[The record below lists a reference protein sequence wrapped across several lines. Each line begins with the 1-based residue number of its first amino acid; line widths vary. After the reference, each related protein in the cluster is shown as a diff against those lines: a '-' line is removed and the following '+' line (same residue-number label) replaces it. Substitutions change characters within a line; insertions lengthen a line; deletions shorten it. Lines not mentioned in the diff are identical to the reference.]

1 MNRNSGLINSK
12 ASYMKKIAMFSI
24 LVSIFLVIIKVAV
37 AYFTNSIGVF
47 SEALNN
53 GLDLV
58 TVLVTYMAIRI
69 STRPADKDHTYG
81 HGKYENLSAFLEIVI
96 ISALSFFIIY
106 KSIQRIIYKN
116 FVLNLNWYVFLI
128 LIISIFLNIIRVF
141 YIGRA
146 ARKYNSFAFRADF
159 LNYSSDILSSIIVI
173 IGLFMANAGIYVA
186 DPIASI
192 IISVIILTF
201 SLKLSIRIVGNLL
214 DYIPKEVTDKVME
227 ILKEIPE
234 IKSVNKLKIHEVG
247 NIKFINLEI
256 CLKNN
261 LYLSQVENIK
271 EKIKNKISSGVPYT
285 EIILETKSLP
295 TKDNIEAYV
304 KEIILNQPYVKDIH
318 NIYIY
323 NVDNYIDISI
333 HIELNK
339 YLKLEE
345 TEKLT
350 KVTEDKIKKK
360 IGYIRSVYIHIEDA
374 RSGEDW
380 NDITK
385 ESEKLISNIKKE
397 ISSHVNPE
405 TCHNFTIL
413 EKEGS
418 YNLAFHCRLK
428 KSLDV
433 KKAHFIVTKI
443 EDDIKKK
450 FENISEISIH
460 VEPRWQ

>member
-12 ASYMKKIAMFSI
+12 DSYMKKIAMFSL

-146 ARKYNSFAFRADF
+146 ARKYNSFAFKADF
-159 LNYSSDILSSIIVI
+159 LNYSSDILSSTIVI

-186 DPIASI
+186 DPVASI
-192 IISVIILTF
+192 IVSIIILTF
-201 SLKLSIRIVGNLL
+201 SLRLSIRIVGNLL
-214 DYIPKEVTDKVME
+214 DYIPKEITDKVMG

-234 IKSVNKLKIHEVG
+234 IKSVDKLKIHEVG

-256 CLKNN
+256 YLKSN

-271 EKIKNKISSGVPYT
+271 DKIKNKISIGVPQS
-285 EIILETKSLP
+285 EIILETKSP
-295 TKDNIEAYV
+295 TTEDNIEACV
-304 KEIILNQPYVKDIH
+304 KEIILNQPHVKDIH
-318 NIYIY
+318 NICIY

-333 HIELNK
+333 HLELNR

-350 KVTEDKIKKK
+350 KVTEDKVKKK
-360 IGYIRSVYIHIEDA
+360 IGNIRSVYIHIEDA
-374 RSGEDW
+374 RSSEDW
-380 NDITK
+380 IDITK
-385 ESEKLISNIKKE
+385 KSEKLISNIKKE
-397 ISSHVNPE
+397 ISSYVNPE
-405 TCHNFTIL
+405 TCHKFTIL
-413 EKEGS
+413 EKEGL
-418 YNLAFHCRLK
+418 YNMAFHCRLK

-433 KKAHFIVTKI
+433 KKAHSIVTKI

-460 VEPRWQ
+460 VEPK

>member
-1 MNRNSGLINSK
+1 MDRNSGLINSK
-12 ASYMKKIAMFSI
+12 GLYMKKIAMFSI
-24 LVSIFLVIIKVAV
+24 LVSIFLVIIKVTV

-58 TVLVTYMAIRI
+58 TVIATYMAIRI

-116 FVLNLNWYVFLI
+116 IVLNLNWYVFLI

-141 YIGRA
+141 YVGRA
-146 ARKYNSFAFRADF
+146 ARKYNSFAFKADF
-159 LNYSSDILSSIIVI
+159 LNYSSDILSSTIVI
-173 IGLFMANAGIYVA
+173 IGLLMANAGIYIA
-186 DPIASI
+186 DPVASI
-192 IISVIILTF
+192 IVSIIILTF
-201 SLKLSIRIVGNLL
+201 SLRLSIRIVRNLL
-214 DYIPKEVTDKVME
+214 DYIPKEVTDKVMG

-234 IKSVNKLKIHEVG
+234 IKSVDKLKIHEVG

-256 CLKNN
+256 CLKGN
-261 LYLSQVENIK
+261 LYSSQVENIK
-271 EKIKNKISSGVPYT
+271 DKIKNKISSGVPES
-285 EIILETKSLP
+285 EIILETKSP
-295 TKDNIEAYV
+295 TTEDNIEAYV

-333 HIELNK
+333 HLELNR
-339 YLKLEE
+339 YLKLEK
-345 TEKLT
+345 TERLT
-350 KVTEDKIKKK
+350 KVTENKIKEK
-360 IGYIRSVYIHIEDA
+360 IGNIRSVYIHIEDA
-374 RSGEDW
+374 RSEEDW
-380 NDITK
+380 KDITK

-397 ISSHVNPE
+397 ISSYVNPE

-413 EKEGS
+413 EKERS

-433 KKAHFIVTKI
+433 KKAHLIVTKI

-460 VEPRWQ
+460 VEPK

>member
-146 ARKYNSFAFRADF
+146 ARKYNSFAFKADF

>member
-1 MNRNSGLINSK
+1 MNRNSGPINSK
-12 ASYMKKIAMFSI
+12 GLYMKKIAMFSI
-24 LVSIFLVIIKVAV
+24 LVSIFLVIIKVTV
-37 AYFTNSIGVF
+37 AYLTNSIGVF

-58 TVLVTYMAIRI
+58 TVIVTYMVIRI

-106 KSIQRIIYKN
+106 ESIQRIIYKN
-116 FVLNLNWYVFLI
+116 IVLNLPWYVFLI

-141 YIGRA
+141 YVGRA
-146 ARKYNSFAFRADF
+146 AKKYNSFAFKANF
-159 LNYSSDILSSIIVI
+159 LNYSTDILSSTIVI
-173 IGLFMANAGIYVA
+173 IGLFMANAGIYIA

-192 IISVIILTF
+192 IVSIIILTF
-201 SLKLSIRIVGNLL
+201 SLRLSIRIVGNLL
-214 DYIPKEVTDKVME
+214 DYIPKEVTNKIMG
-227 ILKEIPE
+227 ILKKIPE
-234 IKSVNKLKIHEVG
+234 IKSVDKLKIHEVG

-256 CLKNN
+256 CLKSN
-261 LYLSQVENIK
+261 LYSSQVENIK
-271 EKIKNKISSGVPYT
+271 DKIKNKISSGVPGS
-285 EIILETKSLP
+285 EIILETKSP
-295 TKDNIEAYV
+295 ATEDNIEARV
-304 KEIILNQPYVKDIH
+304 KEIILNQPHVKGIH

-333 HIELNK
+333 HLELNR
-339 YLKLEE
+339 YLKLEK
-345 TEKLT
+345 TEELT
-350 KVTEDKIKKK
+350 KVTENKIKEK
-360 IGYIRSVYIHIEDA
+360 IENIRSVYIHIEDA
-374 RSGEDW
+374 RSEENW
-380 NDITK
+380 KDITK
-385 ESEKLISNIKKE
+385 ESEKLISNIKKK
-397 ISSHVNPE
+397 ISSYVNPE

-413 EKEGS
+413 RKEGS

-433 KKAHFIVTKI
+433 KKAHLIVTKI

-460 VEPRWQ
+460 VEPR

>member
-1 MNRNSGLINSK
+1 MNRNRNSGPINSK

-37 AYFTNSIGVF
+37 ACFTNSIGVF

-58 TVLVTYMAIRI
+58 TVLVTYMTIRI

-81 HGKYENLSAFLEIVI
+81 HGKYENLSAFLEIAI

-106 KSIQRIIYKN
+106 KSIQRIIYKV
-116 FVLNLNWYVFLI
+116 VLNLNWYVFLI

-146 ARKYNSFAFRADF
+146 ARKYNSFAFKANF

-173 IGLFMANAGIYVA
+173 IGLFIAKAGIYAA

-192 IISVIILTF
+192 IVSVIILTF
-201 SLKLSIRIVGNLL
+201 SLRLSSRIVRNLL
-214 DYIPKEVTDKVME
+214 DYIPKEVTDKVMG

-234 IKSVNKLKIHEVG
+234 IKSVDKLKIHEVG

-271 EKIKNKISSGVPYT
+271 EKIKNKISSGVPYS
-285 EIILETKSLP
+285 EIILETKSLS
-295 TKDNIEAYV
+295 TEENIEAYV

-333 HIELNK
+333 HIELNR
-339 YLKLEE
+339 YLKLGE

-350 KVTEDKIKKK
+350 KVTEDKIKEK
-360 IGYIRSVYIHIEDA
+360 IGNIRSVYIHIEDA

-385 ESEKLISNIKKE
+385 KSEKLISNIKKE

-405 TCHNFTIL
+405 TCHKFTIL
-413 EKEGS
+413 EKEGL

-433 KKAHFIVTKI
+433 KKAHSIVTKI

-460 VEPRWQ
+460 VEPR

>member
-12 ASYMKKIAMFSI
+12 DSYMKKIAMFSL

-58 TVLVTYMAIRI
+58 TVLVTYMAISI

-146 ARKYNSFAFRADF
+146 ARKYNSFAFKADF
-159 LNYSSDILSSIIVI
+159 LNYSSDILSSTIVI

-186 DPIASI
+186 DPVASI
-192 IISVIILTF
+192 IVSIIILTF
-201 SLKLSIRIVGNLL
+201 SLRLSIRIVGNLL
-214 DYIPKEVTDKVME
+214 DYIPKEITDKVMG

-234 IKSVNKLKIHEVG
+234 IKSVDKLKIHEVG

-256 CLKNN
+256 YLKSN

-271 EKIKNKISSGVPYT
+271 DKIKNKISIGVPQS
-285 EIILETKSLP
+285 EIILETKSP
-295 TKDNIEAYV
+295 TTEDNIEACV
-304 KEIILNQPYVKDIH
+304 KEIILNQPHVKDIH
-318 NIYIY
+318 NICIY

-333 HIELNK
+333 HLELNR

-350 KVTEDKIKKK
+350 KVTEDKVKKK
-360 IGYIRSVYIHIEDA
+360 IGNIRSVYIHIEDA
-374 RSGEDW
+374 RSSEDW
-380 NDITK
+380 IDITK
-385 ESEKLISNIKKE
+385 KSEKLISNIKKE
-397 ISSHVNPE
+397 ISSYVNPE
-405 TCHNFTIL
+405 TCHKFTIL
-413 EKEGS
+413 EKEGL
-418 YNLAFHCRLK
+418 YNMAFHCRLK

-433 KKAHFIVTKI
+433 KKAHSIVTKI

-460 VEPRWQ
+460 VEPK

>member
-12 ASYMKKIAMFSI
+12 DSYMKKIAMFSL

-146 ARKYNSFAFRADF
+146 ARKYNSFAFKADF
-159 LNYSSDILSSIIVI
+159 LNYSSDILSSTIVI

-186 DPIASI
+186 DPVASI
-192 IISVIILTF
+192 IVSIIILTF
-201 SLKLSIRIVGNLL
+201 SLRLSIRIVGNLL
-214 DYIPKEVTDKVME
+214 DYIPKEITDKVMG

-234 IKSVNKLKIHEVG
+234 IKSVDKLKIHEVG

-256 CLKNN
+256 YLKSN

-271 EKIKNKISSGVPYT
+271 DKIKNKISIGVPQS
-285 EIILETKSLP
+285 EIILETKSP
-295 TKDNIEAYV
+295 TTEDNIEACV
-304 KEIILNQPYVKDIH
+304 KEIILNQPHVKDIH
-318 NIYIY
+318 NICIY

-333 HIELNK
+333 HLELNR
-339 YLKLEE
+339 YLKLED

-350 KVTEDKIKKK
+350 KVTEDKVKKK
-360 IGYIRSVYIHIEDA
+360 IGNIRSVYIHIEDA
-374 RSGEDW
+374 RSSEDW
-380 NDITK
+380 IDITK
-385 ESEKLISNIKKE
+385 KSEKLISNIKKE
-397 ISSHVNPE
+397 ISSYVNPE
-405 TCHNFTIL
+405 TCHKFTIL
-413 EKEGS
+413 EKEGL
-418 YNLAFHCRLK
+418 YNMAFHCRLK

-433 KKAHFIVTKI
+433 KKAHSIVTKI

-460 VEPRWQ
+460 VEPK

>member
-1 MNRNSGLINSK
+1 I
-12 ASYMKKIAMFSI
+12 
-24 LVSIFLVIIKVAV
+24 
-37 AYFTNSIGVF
+37 
-47 SEALNN
+47 
-53 GLDLV
+53 
-58 TVLVTYMAIRI
+58 
-69 STRPADKDHTYG
+69 
-81 HGKYENLSAFLEIVI
+81 I

-116 FVLNLNWYVFLI
+116 FLLNLNWYIFLI

-146 ARKYNSFAFRADF
+146 AKKYNSFAFKADF
-159 LNYSSDILSSIIVI
+159 LNYSSDIISSTIVI
-173 IGLFMANAGIYVA
+173 VGLLIANAGFYLA

-192 IISVIILTF
+192 IISIIVLTF
-201 SLKLSIRIVGNLL
+201 SSRLLISTVRNLM
-214 DYIPKEVTDKVME
+214 DYIPKDITDKVTGV
-227 ILKEIPE
+227 LKEISE
-234 IKSVNKLKIHEVG
+234 IETVNKLKIHEVG

-256 CLKNN
+256 CLKSN

-271 EKIKNKISSGVPYT
+271 EKIKNKISGKITDS
-285 EIILETKSLP
+285 EIILETKSLSS
-295 TKDNIEAYV
+295 KDNIEAYV
-304 KEIILNQPYVKDIH
+304 KEIILNQLYVKNIH
-318 NIYIY
+318 NISIY
-323 NVDNYIDISI
+323 NVNDYIDISI

-345 TEKLT
+345 TEKFT
-350 KVTEDKIKKK
+350 KITEDKIKEK
-360 IGYIRSVYIHIEDA
+360 IENIRSVYIHIEDA

-397 ISSHVNPE
+397 ISLHVNPE

-433 KKAHFIVTKI
+433 KKAHSIVTKI

-450 FENISEISIH
+450 FESISEISIH
-460 VEPRWQ
+460 VEPR

>member
-1 MNRNSGLINSK
+1 MDRNSGLINSK
-12 ASYMKKIAMFSI
+12 GLYMKKIAMFSI
-24 LVSIFLVIIKVAV
+24 LVSIFLVIIKVTV

-146 ARKYNSFAFRADF
+146 ARKYNSFAFKAEF

-201 SLKLSIRIVGNLL
+201 SLKLSIRIVRNLL

-227 ILKEIPE
+227 ILKEIPK

-360 IGYIRSVYIHIEDA
+360 IGYIHSVYIHIEDA

-385 ESEKLISNIKKE
+385 ESEKLIYNIKKE

-433 KKAHFIVTKI
+433 KKAHLIVTKI

-460 VEPRWQ
+460 VEPI

>member
-1 MNRNSGLINSK
+1 MDRNSGLINSK
-12 ASYMKKIAMFSI
+12 GLYMKKIAMFSI
-24 LVSIFLVIIKVAV
+24 LVSIFLVIIKVTV

-116 FVLNLNWYVFLI
+116 IVLNLNWYVFLI

-141 YIGRA
+141 YVGRA
-146 ARKYNSFAFRADF
+146 ARKYNSFAFKADF
-159 LNYSSDILSSIIVI
+159 LNYSSDIVSSTIVI

-192 IISVIILTF
+192 IVSIIILTF
-201 SLKLSIRIVGNLL
+201 SLRLSIRILGNLL
-214 DYIPKEVTDKVME
+214 DYIPKEVTDKVMW

-234 IKSVNKLKIHEVG
+234 IKSVDKLKIHEVG

-256 CLKNN
+256 CLKSN
-261 LYLSQVENIK
+261 LYSSQVENIK
-271 EKIKNKISSGVPYT
+271 DKIKNKISSGVPES
-285 EIILETKSLP
+285 EIILETKSP
-295 TKDNIEAYV
+295 TTEDNIEAYV
-304 KEIILNQPYVKDIH
+304 KEIILNQQHVKDIH

-333 HIELNK
+333 HLELNR
-339 YLKLEE
+339 YLKLEK

-350 KVTEDKIKKK
+350 KVAENKIKEK
-360 IGYIRSVYIHIEDA
+360 IGNIRSVYIHIEDA
-374 RSGEDW
+374 RSEEDW
-380 NDITK
+380 KDITK

-397 ISSHVNPE
+397 ISSYVNPE
-405 TCHNFTIL
+405 TCHSFTIL
-413 EKEGS
+413 EKEGLC
-418 YNLAFHCRLK
+418 NLAFHCRLK
-428 KSLDV
+428 KSLDL
-433 KKAHFIVTKI
+433 KKAHLIVTKI

-460 VEPRWQ
+460 VEPK

>member
-1 MNRNSGLINSK
+1 MNRNSGPINSK

-24 LVSIFLVIIKVAV
+24 LVSIFLVIVKVAV

-58 TVLVTYMAIRI
+58 TVLVTYMAIRV

-81 HGKYENLSAFLEIVI
+81 HGKYENLSAFLEII
-96 ISALSFFIIY
+96 IVSALSFFIIY

-146 ARKYNSFAFRADF
+146 ARKYNSFAFKADF

-173 IGLFMANAGIYVA
+173 VGLFIANAGIYVA

-192 IISVIILTF
+192 IISIIILTF
-201 SLKLSIRIVGNLL
+201 SLRLSIRIVGNLL
-214 DYIPKEVTDKVME
+214 DYIPKEVTDKVIE

-234 IKSVNKLKIHEVG
+234 IKSVDKLKIHEVG

-295 TKDNIEAYV
+295 TEDNIEAYI
-304 KEIILNQPYVKDIH
+304 KEIMLNQPYVKDIH

-360 IGYIRSVYIHIEDA
+360 IPNIRSVYIHIEDA

-385 ESEKLISNIKKE
+385 ESEKLISNIKIE

-405 TCHNFTIL
+405 TCHKFTIL
-413 EKEGS
+413 EKEGL

-433 KKAHFIVTKI
+433 KKAHSIVTKI

-460 VEPRWQ
+460 VEPR

>member
-1 MNRNSGLINSK
+1 
-12 ASYMKKIAMFSI
+12 MKKIAMFSI

-37 AYFTNSIGVF
+37 AYFTKSIGVF

-81 HGKYENLSAFLEIVI
+81 HGKYENLSAFLEIAI

-116 FVLNLNWYVFLI
+116 IVLNLNWYVFLI

-141 YIGRA
+141 YVGRA
-146 ARKYNSFAFRADF
+146 ARKYNSFAFKANF
-159 LNYSSDILSSIIVI
+159 LNYSSDILSSTIVI

-201 SLKLSIRIVGNLL
+201 SLRLSIRIVGNLL

-261 LYLSQVENIK
+261 LYSSQVENIK
-271 EKIKNKISSGVPYT
+271 DKIKNKVSRGVPES

-295 TKDNIEAYV
+295 TEDNIEAYV
-304 KEIILNQPYVKDIH
+304 KEIILNQPHVKDIH

-333 HIELNK
+333 HIELNR

-360 IGYIRSVYIHIEDA
+360 IGNIRSVYIHIEDA
-374 RSGEDW
+374 RSSEDW

-397 ISSHVNPE
+397 ISSYVNPE
-405 TCHNFTIL
+405 TCHKFTIL
-413 EKEGS
+413 EKEGL

-433 KKAHFIVTKI
+433 KKAHLIVTKI
-443 EDDIKKK
+443 EDNIKKK
-450 FENISEISIH
+450 FESISEISIH
-460 VEPRWQ
+460 VEPR